1 MDVYDRDVSP
11 PRVLVTGPPGSGKT
25 TVVRKVIDLLAGV
38 AMAGFYTEEIRRS
51 AGRTGFRVARSTGG
65 RHGSPA

>member
-1 MDVYDRDVSP
+1 
-11 PRVLVTGPPGSGKT
+11 
-25 TVVRKVIDLLAGV
+25 VIDLLAGV